1 MSTPA
6 TTICLC
12 AGVPLNNKYDHTLY
26 FASAAAQLNYFKGKV
41 ARTLTAYSYVRKKWS
56 LKVEATM
63 EAARVWSYLY
73 FQNGTGKR
81 YFYFINNVEYINDAT
96 VELFLELDVMQ
107 TYMFDWQLRPCYV
120 DREHAAT
127 DNYGANTINEGI
139 DVGDLIVDYSETVD
153 LCSEVCLC
161 MASTV
166 DLKRFYNHYNSDL
179 SGVSKIDN
187 LANGMNV
194 YAWDMNADVNS
205 DEPNTSKLNMLLM
218 LLNSYGKTDAVFA
231 MWHYPKHLLQREK
244 VYVTDEAGD
253 NMAIAYS
260 VTGSLPIAKTALGYP
275 AKVDGY
281 TPKNKKLLQYPYCF
295 LYATNNNGGAAVYRY
310 EHFETHIPAFRVQGN
325 VSPDAVVKLVP
336 TAYKGLA
343 HNYDEALSM
352 AGFPLASW
360 NSDAYKM
367 WLAQNQSQQNASSL
381 MSGLKIVGG
390 IAAIV
395 GGVAATA
402 GTGGAGSFLGA
413 SGVTGGVGLI
423 TSGLTD
429 IGMQQAQRA
438 DMDVQPPQARGSMAG
453 SHNMANKI
461 HNFDLHRK
469 TVDAYHAEMID
480 NYFTMYGYA
489 TRKVKTPNISSRP
502 AFNYVKTIGSNIGG
516 DFCMDDKM
524 QINAIFDRGITFW
537 KNTDVGNY
545 ALNNQP

>member
-1 MSTPA
+1 M
-6 TTICLC
+6 C

-26 FASAAAQLNYFKGKV
+26 FANETDQLTYFNSHV
-41 ARTLTAYSYVRKKWS
+41 DMSFHAYSYVRKKWS
-56 LKVEATM
+56 IKVEATF
-63 EAARVWSYLY
+63 EQARVWSYL
-73 FQNGTGKR
+73 FFRNGTGKR
-81 YFYFINNVEYINDAT
+81 YFYFITNVEYVSDVA
-96 VELFLELDVMQ
+96 VELSLELDVMQ

-127 DNYGANTINEGI
+127 DAYGANTINEGL
-139 DVGDLIVDYSETVD
+139 DVGDLIVDYSETAD
-153 LCSEVCLC
+153 LCSNVSIC
-161 MASTV
+161 MASTI
-166 DLKRFYNHYNSDL
+166 DLKTFYEDATHQKGDL
-179 SGVSKIDN
+179 STVQKVDN
-187 LANGMNV
+187 LVNGLAV
-194 YAWDMNADVNS
+194 YAWDI
-205 DEPNTSKLNMLLM
+205 TSTDANVPKVGMLNHILKLLT
-218 LLNSYGKTDAVFA
+218 SEGKSDAVFA
-231 MWHYPKHLLQREK
+231 MWHYPTNLLQRELVFAK
-244 VYVTDEAGD
+244 NPSEDLTYQL
-253 NMAIAYS
+253 AYR
-260 VTGSLPIAKTALGYP
+260 VTGSLPIAKTAFAYP
-275 AKVDGY
+275 QSIDGY
-281 TPKNKKLLQYPYCF
+281 TPKNKKVLQYPYCF

-310 EHFETHIPAFRVQGN
+310 EHFETHIPSFRIQGN

-336 TAYKGLA
+336 TAYKGVA

-352 AGFPLASW
+352 SGFPLASW

-367 WLAQNQSQQNASSL
+367 WLAQNQSQQNASAL

-390 IAAIV
+390 VAAII
-395 GGVAATA
+395 GGVVATA
-402 GTGGAGSFLGA
+402 GTAGAGSFLGA

-480 NYFTMYGYA
+480 NCFTMYGYA

-502 AFNYVKTIGSNIGG
+502 AFNYVKTIGSNIGVKSG
-516 DFCMDDKM
+516 RDFCVEDKNA
-524 QINAIFDRGITFW
+524 INAIFDRGITFW
-537 KNTDVGNY
+537 KNPDVGNY